1 MSRSR
6 ATTFSEPQAGK
17 DICDR
22 RVAVLKSHMR
32 RFLNEGND
40 IRTASDMKTAIESY
54 GGVKGCYAAVYQ
66 VQPSAQTMTKHTMT
80 GVQALNNFSYEN
92 RGLRMWRAYGIGPGK
107 FYSADQLARF
117 GTPQDPTR
125 LVTMETFS
133 NPNIEVGSCLQRTQM
148 SEPGSLQQLPKL
160 SQTEEESKKN
170 FLVRKKDAS
179 RFFSRSLSSEST
191 LTSANTC

>member
-1 MSRSR
+1 
-6 ATTFSEPQAGK
+6 
-17 DICDR
+17 
-22 RVAVLKSHMR
+22 
-32 RFLNEGND
+32 
-40 IRTASDMKTAIESY
+40 
-54 GGVKGCYAAVYQ
+54 
-66 VQPSAQTMTKHTMT
+66 
-80 GVQALNNFSYEN
+80 
-92 RGLRMWRAYGIGPGK
+92 MWRAYGIAPGK
-107 FYSADQLARF
+107 FYSADQLTWS
-117 GTPQDPTR
+117 GTPQGPTR

>member
-1 MSRSR
+1 MRAMISKQPATWKPPSNRTVGSR
-6 ATTFSEPQAGK
+6 AAMQQSVKFSHPHKQWP
-17 DICDR
+17 
-22 RVAVLKSHMR
+22 
-32 RFLNEGND
+32 NN
-40 IRTASDMKTAIESY
+40 
-54 GGVKGCYAAVYQ
+54 
-66 VQPSAQTMTKHTMT
+66 MT

-107 FYSADQLARF
+107 FYSADHLTWF
-117 GTPQDPTR
+117 GTPQGPTR

-148 SEPGSLQQLPKL
+148 SEPGSLRQLPKL
-160 SQTEEESKKN
+160 SQTEEAKN